1 MVVVFLSMFGAPA
14 PPPDDVM
21 DEGAAQADEM
31 LIARARATQATI
43 THHTRTLCEILTDL
57 VRELES
63 KKRALVRKRAQL
75 HSVSEERDRLL
86 QQNQALID
94 QNSTLRYENNHLQQ
108 RVASQAAQLAQMT
121 LNDMGTTPE
130 RIRGSDDLSSSV
142 ATPRIA
148 DA

>member
-1 MVVVFLSMFGAPA
+1 MFGPA
-14 PPPDDVM
+14 PLPPEEVI
-21 DEGAAQADEM
+21 DEGAAQTDEM
-31 LIARARATQATI
+31 LIERARATQATI
-43 THHTRTLCEILTDL
+43 AHHTRTLGEIVTDL

-63 KKRALVRKRAQL
+63 KKRALVRKLAQL
-75 HSVSEERDRLL
+75 HSVREERDRLL

-108 RVASQAAQLAQMT
+108 QVASQAAQLTQSRDLLAQIWS
-121 LNDMGTTPE
+121 TTPE
-130 RIRGSDDLSSSV
+130 RIRGSNDLSYSV